1 MDFSEYCVIILEDDC
16 FDISFIC
23 VNNINY
29 NIELLFIELDI
40 LVGKGCFVEVY
51 KVKLKQNILEQFEIV
66 VVKIFFYEEYVFWK
80 MEKDIFLDINLKYEN
95 IFQFLIV
102 EECKME
108 LGKQYWL
115 IIVFY
120 VKGNLQEYLMW
131 YVISWEDLCKLG
143 SFFVWGIVYFYSD
156 YILCGRFKMFIVYR
170 DFKSFNIFVKNDL
183 ICCLCD
189 FGFFLCLDFILFVDD
204 LVNSGQVGIVRYM
217 VLEVLEFRMNLEN
230 VEFFK
235 QIDVYFMVLVFW
247 EMILCCNVVG
257 EVKDYEFLFGFK
269 VWEYFCVESMKDNV
283 LRD

>member
-1 MDFSEYCVIILEDDC
+1 
-16 FDISFIC
+16 
-23 VNNINY
+23 
-29 NIELLFIELDI
+29 
-40 LVGKGCFVEVY
+40 
-51 KVKLKQNILEQFEIV
+51 
-66 VVKIFFYEEYVFWK
+66 
-80 MEKDIFLDINLKYEN
+80 
-95 IFQFLIV
+95 
-102 EECKME
+102 
-108 LGKQYWL
+108 
-115 IIVFY
+115 
-120 VKGNLQEYLMW
+120 
-131 YVISWEDLCKLG
+131 
-143 SFFVWGIVYFYSD
+143 
-156 YILCGRFKMFIVYR
+156 MFIVYR

-247 EMILCCNVVG
+247 EMIFCCNVVG